1 MEISDNNYKIIS
13 MKNAKSLFVA
23 AVVAVTFTAC
33 EDDKKTQAEK
43 AVNNYVAYID
53 SISNVASQDLAEK
66 WDGIEDVYV
75 AKKIEAESS
84 LENLEDRMELDQKI
98 EKSSMKYEEFKSNL
112 IAEKQ
117 KLEATTSIAKMRISL
132 FGGKEIGDD
141 RNFEWV
147 NKDNILETYETFV
160 ATVAANK
167 DNYSREDWDEI
178 KMLYEALDSRK
189 NTVEKEG
196 LSSADNLKIARE
208 KTKFA
213 ALYKTSRIAAKS
225 IENIDSK
232 K

>member
-1 MEISDNNYKIIS
+1 
-13 MKNAKSLFVA
+13 MKNIGFAFI
-23 AVVAVTFTAC
+23 AVMIIAC
-33 EDDKKTQAEK
+33 ENDKKTQAEK
-43 AVNNYVAYID
+43 AVSNYVAYTD
-53 SISNVASQDLAEK
+53 SISNVSSDELTDE
-66 WDGIEDVYV
+66 WDIIEDAYL

-84 LENLEDRMELDQKI
+84 LENLEDRTELDQKI
-98 EKSSMKYEEFKSNL
+98 EESSLKYEAFKANL
-112 IAEKQ
+112 LAEKQ
-117 KLEATTSIAKMRISL
+117 RLVATTSIATMRSSL

-147 NKDNILETYETFV
+147 NNDNLLETYETFV
-160 ATVAANK
+160 ATVVANK

-189 NTVEKEG
+189 NTVEIEG
-196 LSSADNLKIARE
+196 LSSADNLKIAGE

-225 IENIDSK
+225 IENIESK